1 MTVCCR
7 FRLFD
12 FNKDVM
18 ESFKD
23 TDGGLMVE
31 FGQMV

>member
-12 FNKDVM
+12 FNKDVVK
-18 ESFKD
+18 SFKP
-23 TDGGLMVE
+23 TDRGLMVE